1 MLKPIE
7 ENVLSHEEE
16 LLEVGT
22 LPSQLQYHYPN
33 RKGSGW
39 LVVKVP
45 RLLKP
50 TQDADNSLH
59 NSTRVHALAFHY
71 SS

>member
-16 LLEVGT
+16 QLGVGP
-22 LPSQLQYHYPN
+22 LPSQLQYHYPI
-33 RKGSGW
+33 RKESGG
-39 LVVKVP
+39 LVVEVP

-59 NSTRVHALAFHY
+59 KNTRLLALVCHY
-71 SS
+71 LP